1 MKRQFRELGWR
12 LLPGGITALAIA
24 SLAFLEAWQPLEQ
37 IAYNTLFQLRGAIAW
52 NPQVVVVGI
61 DDRSLRELGSFPW
74 PRQQYIQLLSVL
86 SRAEPSVI
94 ALNVVLTDQGPQDAQ
109 LAAAVQQQGRVV
121 LAQGW
126 NSTGGPLLPSLPLRQ
141 VAFAV
146 GQVYKKQDS
155 DGLTRKIDLQL
166 RGVPALG
173 LAAVQGYSLVQAPV
187 DLPNLQKPFW
197 INWPGPVRQL
207 QHYSFVDVVQ
217 QRVTAQAFKNKI
229 VVVGVTAAG
238 LDSLPTPFDRN
249 PPASG
254 THLHAAV
261 ISNLLQQNSLRLLP
275 RSWLIWLFLL
285 GGPGLS
291 YVMSRGSTVRQIS
304 LWFGLCAAWGV
315 GSLLLL
321 HAGYLMPVVLPIIL
335 LSATAGTVLIEERLR
350 ENALLQREVQQL
362 WQAHHQD
369 IVHGIVAHTSS
380 APDSKLPDWQPTHQP
395 ASMQPVAQLALLAE
409 QFGRSQ
415 SAQAAIAR
423 SLSIGLLA
431 ADLDGLVWF
440 CNPVAAK
447 WLGIQVGDRLHA
459 RLIPHWLSQEQW
471 QLDLQLLRQQQAVLP
486 RELLQ
491 DGTWFELKLEPL
503 RYSSAET
510 AVETAPKTAIERQ
523 AAPLDG
529 LLLILEDITARKQ
542 IEENLSHQMQELQRM
557 NLLKDDFL
565 STVSHELRSP
575 MANMKMAIYMLK
587 IAKTQEQE
595 DRYFRILQ
603 AECDREISL
612 INDLLDLQRLEAAA
626 KPFNPETID
635 LNNWLPRLV
644 EPFEERASNRQ
655 QTIQVQILSELPL
668 LVSDQPSLERVVA
681 ELLNNACKYTPPGG
695 EISAI
700 ARFISPHIEISVS
713 NSSSEIPEVEL
724 PRIFEKFYRIPRN
737 DRWEQGGTGL
747 GLALVKKL
755 VEHLGGGI
763 RVTSSAEQTTF
774 TISLPTQ
781 FSPPDL

>member
-12 LLPGGITALAIA
+12 LLPGGITALVVA
-24 SLAFLEAWQPLEQ
+24 SLTALEAWQPLEQ

-52 NPQVVVVGI
+52 DSRVVVVGI
-61 DDRSLRELGSFPW
+61 DDRSLRELGTFPW
-74 PRQQYIQLLSVL
+74 ARQHYIQLLSVL
-86 SRAEPSVI
+86 SKAEPNVI
-94 ALNVVLTDQGPQDAQ
+94 ALNVVLTDQSPQDTQ

-121 LAQGW
+121 LAQAW
-126 NSTGGPLLPSLPLRQ
+126 NSTGEPLLPSPPLSR
-141 VAFAV
+141 VAFEI

-166 RGVPALG
+166 QGVPTLG
-173 LAAVQGYSLVQAPV
+173 LATVQGYRLVQAPV
-187 DLPNLQKPFW
+187 NLPNLQQPFW
-197 INWPGPVRQL
+197 INWPGSVRQL
-207 QHYSFVDVVQ
+207 QHYSFVDVIR
-217 QRVTAQAFKNKI
+217 QRIPAQAFKDKI
-229 VVVGVTAAG
+229 VVVGMTAAG

-261 ISNLLQQNSLRLLP
+261 ISNLLQHNSLRLFP
-275 RSWLIWLFLL
+275 KSWLIWLFLL

-291 YVMSRGSTVRQIS
+291 YVMTRWSTARQVG
-304 LWFGLCAAWGV
+304 LWLGLCGAWAVAG
-315 GSLLLL
+315 LLLL
-321 HAGYLMPVVLPIIL
+321 HLGYLIPVVLPIIL
-335 LSATAGTVLIEERLR
+335 FSATVGTVLIEERLR
-350 ENALLQREVQQL
+350 ENALLQHEVKQL

-369 IVHGIVAHTSS
+369 IVQDFVQDTVAHASITTNAKSPNWHT
-380 APDSKLPDWQPTHQP
+380 AHQP

-440 CNPVAAK
+440 CNPGAAK

-459 RLIPHWLSQEQW
+459 QLIPQWLSQEQW
-471 QLDLQLLRQQQAVLP
+471 QVDLQLLRQQQAVTP
-486 RELLQ
+486 HELQQ

-503 RYSSAET
+503 LYGNAET
-510 AVETAPKTAIERQ
+510 QVEQKSPA
-523 AAPLDG
+523 LDG
-529 LLLILEDITARKQ
+529 LLLVLEDITARKQ
-542 IEENLSHQMQELQRM
+542 IEENLSQQMQELQRM
-557 NLLKDDFL
+557 SLLKDDFL

-587 IAKTQEQE
+587 IARTEEQE
-595 DRYFRILQ
+595 EHYFRILQ

-635 LNNWLPRLV
+635 IDDWLPRLV

-655 QTIQVQILSELPL
+655 QTIQVQISSGLPL
-668 LVSDQPSLERVVA
+668 LVTDQPSLERVVA

-700 ARFISPHIEISVS
+700 ARFESPYIELSVS
-713 NSSSEIPEVEL
+713 NSGSEIPEVEL

-737 DRWEQGGTGL
+737 DRWKQGGTGL

-755 VEHLGGGI
+755 VEHVGGKI
-763 RVTSSAEQTTF
+763 RVTSSTEQTTF

>member
-12 LLPGGITALAIA
+12 LLPGGITALVVA
-24 SLAFLEAWQPLEQ
+24 SLTALEAWQPLEQ

-52 NPQVVVVGI
+52 DSRVVVVGI
-61 DDRSLRELGSFPW
+61 DDQSLRELGPFPW
-74 PRQQYIQLLSVL
+74 PRQQYVQLLSVL
-86 SRAEPSVI
+86 SEAEPNVI
-94 ALNVVLTDQGPQDAQ
+94 ALNVVLTDQGPQDTQ
-109 LAAAVQQQGRVV
+109 LAAAVQRQGRVI
-121 LAQGW
+121 LAQAW
-126 NSTGGPLLPSLPLRQ
+126 NSTGEPLLPSLPLRR

-146 GQVYKKQDS
+146 GQVYKRQDS
-155 DGLTRKIDLQL
+155 DGLTRKIDLQVQ
-166 RGVPALG
+166 GVPAFG
-173 LAAVQGYSLVQAPV
+173 LAAVQGYSLVQASV
-187 DLPNLQKPFW
+187 ELPNLQQPFW
-197 INWPGPVRQL
+197 VNWPGPVRQL

-217 QRVTAQAFKNKI
+217 QQVPTQAFKDKI
-229 VVVGVTAAG
+229 VVVGMTAAG

-261 ISNLLQQNSLRLLP
+261 ISNLLQHNSLRLLP

-291 YVMSRGSTVRQIS
+291 YVMSHWSTERQIG
-304 LWFGLCAAWGV
+304 LWLGLCCAWGMA
-315 GSLLLL
+315 GLLLL
-321 HAGYLMPVVLPIIL
+321 HLGYLIPVVLPIIL
-335 LSATAGTVLIEERLR
+335 FSATAGTVLIEERLR
-350 ENALLQREVQQL
+350 ENALLQHEVQQL

-369 IVHGIVAHTSS
+369 LVQDVVARTASPTEAKRSH
-380 APDSKLPDWQPTHQP
+380 WQPLHQP
-395 ASMQPVAQLALLAE
+395 ASMQHVAQLALLAE

-440 CNPVAAK
+440 CNPGAAK

-459 RLIPHWLSQEQW
+459 QLIPQWLSQEQW
-471 QLDLQLLRQQQAVLP
+471 QLDLQLLRQQQPVAP

-503 RYSSAET
+503 LYNSAET
-510 AVETAPKTAIERQ
+510 AAETAIERQ
-523 AAPLDG
+523 AAPLGG

-542 IEENLSHQMQELQRM
+542 IEENLSHQMEELQRM
-557 NLLKDDFL
+557 SLLKDDFL

-595 DRYFRILQ
+595 DHYFRILQ

-635 LNNWLPRLV
+635 LNDWLPRLV

-668 LVSDQPSLERVVA
+668 LVSDQPSLERVLA

-700 ARFISPHIEISVS
+700 ARFESPYIELSVS
-713 NSSSEIPEVEL
+713 NSGSEIPEVEL
-724 PRIFEKFYRIPRN
+724 TRIFEKFYRIPRN
-737 DRWEQGGTGL
+737 DRWKQGGTGL

-763 RVTSSAEQTTF
+763 RVASSIEQTTF
-774 TISLPTQ
+774 TVSLPTQ

>member
-12 LLPGGITALAIA
+12 LLPGGITALVVA
-24 SLAFLEAWQPLEQ
+24 SLTALEVWQPLEQ

-52 NPQVVVVGI
+52 DRSVVIVGI
-61 DDRSLRELGSFPW
+61 DDRSLRELGPFPW
-74 PRQQYIQLLSVL
+74 SRQQYIQLLSVL
-86 SRAEPSVI
+86 TKAEPSVI
-94 ALNVVLTDQGPQDAQ
+94 ALNVVLTDQGPQDTR

-121 LAQGW
+121 LAQAWDGI
-126 NSTGGPLLPSLPLRQ
+126 GGPLLPSPPLGK

-166 RGVPALG
+166 QGVPALG

-187 DLPNLQKPFW
+187 ELPNLQTPFW
-197 INWPGPVRQL
+197 VNWPGPVRQL
-207 QHYSFVDVVQ
+207 QHYSFVDVIHQ
-217 QRVTAQAFKNKI
+217 QVSPQAFKDKI

-261 ISNLLQQNSLRLLP
+261 ISTLLQHNSLRLP
-275 RSWLIWLFLL
+275 PQPWLLGLFLL

-291 YVMSRGSTVRQIS
+291 YVLGRWSTERQIT
-304 LWFGLCAAWGV
+304 LGLGLCGIWGIA
-315 GSLLLL
+315 SLLLL
-321 HAGYLMPVVLPIIL
+321 HTGYLMPVVLPIIL
-335 LSATAGTVLIEERLR
+335 FSATTGTVLLEERLR
-350 ENALLQREVQQL
+350 ENALLQHEVKQL

-369 IVHGIVAHTSS
+369 LVARSHSILRSEQTH
-380 APDSKLPDWQPTHQP
+380 WQTGQQP

-440 CNPVAAK
+440 CNPMAAK
-447 WLGIQVGDRLHA
+447 WLEIQVGDRLHA
-459 RLIPHWLSQEQW
+459 QLIPRWLSQGQW
-471 QLDLQLLRQQQAVLP
+471 QSDLQMLRQQQPVTP
-486 RELLQ
+486 HELHQ
-491 DGTWFELKLEPL
+491 DDTWFELKLEPL
-503 RYSSAET
+503 LYGS
-510 AVETAPKTAIERQ
+510 VEPEIAKQSPH
-523 AAPLDG
+523 LDG
-529 LLLILEDITARKQ
+529 LLLVLEDITARKQ

-595 DRYFRILQ
+595 DHYFRILQ
-603 AECDREISL
+603 AECDREINL

-635 LNNWLPRLV
+635 LNDWLPRLV
-644 EPFEERASNRQ
+644 EPFKERASNRQ
-655 QTIQVQILSELPL
+655 QSVQVQILSELPL
-668 LVSDQPSLERVVA
+668 LVSDQPSLERVLA

-695 EISAI
+695 EIKAI
-700 ARFISPHIEISVS
+700 AGFNSPCIELSVS
-713 NSSSEIPEVEL
+713 NSGTEIPEVEL
-724 PRIFEKFYRIPRN
+724 TRIFEKFYRIPRN
-737 DRWEQGGTGL
+737 DRWKQGGTGL

-755 VEHLGGGI
+755 VEHLGGVI
-763 RVTSSAEQTTF
+763 QVTSDSGITTF
-774 TISLPTQ
+774 TVLLPTQ
-781 FSPPDL
+781 FLQP

>member
-12 LLPGGITALAIA
+12 LLPGGITALVVA

-37 IAYNTLFQLRGAIAW
+37 IAYNALFQLRGAIAW
-52 NPQVVVVGI
+52 DSRVVVVGI
-61 DDRSLRELGSFPW
+61 DDQSLRELGPFPW

-86 SRAEPSVI
+86 NQAEPSVI
-94 ALNVVLTDQGPQDAQ
+94 ALDLVLTDQGPQDAE
-109 LAAAVQQQGRVV
+109 LAAAVQRQGRVV
-121 LAQGW
+121 LAQAW
-126 NSTGGPLLPSLPLRQ
+126 NSTGEPLLPSPPLRK

-146 GQVYKKQDS
+146 GQVYKKQDA
-155 DGLTRKIDLQL
+155 DGLVRKIDLQL
-166 RGVPALG
+166 QGVPTLG
-173 LAAVQGYSLVQAPV
+173 LATVRGYSLVQAPV
-187 DLPNLQKPFW
+187 ELPNLEKPFW
-197 INWPGPVRQL
+197 INWPGPMRQL
-207 QHYSFVDVVQ
+207 QHYSFIDVVRQ
-217 QRVTAQAFKNKI
+217 QVPTQAFKDKI

-261 ISNLLQQNSLRLLP
+261 ITNLLQHNALRLLP
-275 RSWLIWLFLL
+275 RSWLVWLFLL

-291 YVMSRGSTVRQIS
+291 YVLSYWSTGRQIGLWLS
-304 LWFGLCAAWGV
+304 LCCAWGV
-315 GSLLLL
+315 ASLLLL
-321 HAGYLMPVVLPIIL
+321 HAGYLIPVVLPIIL
-335 LSATAGTVLIEERLR
+335 FSTTAGTVLIEERLR
-350 ENALLQREVQQL
+350 ENALLQHEVQQL

-369 IVHGIVAHTSS
+369 IVQDIVARSS
-380 APDSKLPDWQPTHQP
+380 SSTTAQAPGWHSDQP

-440 CNPVAAK
+440 CNPMAAK

-459 RLIPHWLSQEQW
+459 QLIPQWLSQEQW
-471 QLDLQLLRQQQAVLP
+471 QLDLQLLRQQQPVTP
-486 RELLQ
+486 HELQ
-491 DGTWFELKLEPL
+491 QNGVWFELKLEPL
-503 RYSSAET
+503 LYGNTE
-510 AVETAPKTAIERQ
+510 IEIEQ
-523 AAPLDG
+523 KSLGLDG
-529 LLLILEDITARKQ
+529 LLLVLEDITARKQ
-542 IEENLSHQMQELQRM
+542 IEENLSQQMEELQRM
-557 NLLKDDFL
+557 SLLKDDFL

-587 IAKTQEQE
+587 IAKTEEQE
-595 DRYFRILQ
+595 EHYFRILQ

-635 LNNWLPRLV
+635 LNHWLPRMV
-644 EPFEERASNRQ
+644 EPFQERAENRQ
-655 QTIQVQILSELPL
+655 QSIQVQILSDLPL
-668 LVSDQPSLERVVA
+668 LVTDQTSLERVIA

-700 ARFISPHIEISVS
+700 ARFETPYIELSVS
-713 NSSSEIPEVEL
+713 NSGSEIPEVEL

-737 DRWEQGGTGL
+737 DRWKQGGTGL

-755 VEHLGGGI
+755 IEHLGGMI
-763 RVTSSAEQTTF
+763 QVKSDSEHTTF

-781 FSPPDL
+781 FSQS